1 MPNPELSELSDFL
14 DAIGAW
20 EGFEVARVTMEDAL
34 EPDALGVPARR
45 LVIELRAKP
54 DVPKR
59 CSRCGEIVVEVHEV
73 TPRRVRDLPLLERDT
88 WLVVPRARLQC
99 PRCGPTV
106 EAVPWLD
113 RYQRMTKR
121 LADKIAGLAQV
132 LPIKHVAA
140 WFGVSWDT
148 VKQID
153 QRALAARLGPVEGI
167 DLVDVR
173 QIAIDE
179 FALHRGHE
187 YATIVVDVPTKRVL
201 WLHRGRDGDALAG
214 FFAAL
219 GPAGC
224 AALEAVVVDLWRP
237 YLKVVRTHCPHAA
250 VVYDMF
256 HAVARYATE
265 VIDRVRIDETNR
277 LQRPQRDHQRLRA
290 EVARRVIKG
299 TRWLLLRN
307 RSTLRSRAERV
318 RLRELLAANRALFI
332 AYVLK
337 DDLKQLWRYHY
348 PKAAR
353 RAWQA
358 WYARALASGL
368 PPLIRFARQLAV
380 AADYIV
386 NHARYPLHTG
396 LLEGMNNKIKVL
408 KRMAYGYRD
417 DAYFFLKVRAAFP
430 GIPR

>member
-1 MPNPELSELSDFL
+1 MADPDVSGFL
-14 DAIGAW
+14 DAIGGW
-20 EGFEVARVTMEDAL
+20 DGFEVAHVTMEEAL
-34 EPDALGVPARR
+34 EPDALGMPARR
-45 LVIELRAKP
+45 LVIELRATP
-54 DVPKR
+54 GMPKR
-59 CSRCGEIVVEVHEV
+59 CSRCGETVIEVHDV

-88 WLVVPRARLQC
+88 WLIVPRARLQC

-113 RYQRMTKR
+113 RYQRMTTR

-153 QRALAARLGPVEGI
+153 QRALVARLGPV
-167 DLVDVR
+167 DLRHVR

-179 FALHRGHE
+179 FALHRGHQ
-187 YATIVVDVPTKRVL
+187 YATVVVEVRTRRVL
-201 WLHRGRDGDALAG
+201 WVQRGRDGDALAG
-214 FFAAL
+214 FFALL

-224 AALEAVVVDLWRP
+224 ARLEAVVLDLWRP
-237 YLKVVRTHCPHAA
+237 YLKAVRTHCPQAA
-250 VVYDMF
+250 IVYDLF

-265 VIDRVRIDETNR
+265 VLDRVRVDETNR
-277 LQRPQRDHQRLRA
+277 LRRPQRYHYRHEA

-307 RSTLRSRAERV
+307 REHLRRGADRV
-318 RLRELLAANRALFI
+318 RLRELLAANHALFI

-337 DDLKQLWRYHY
+337 DDLKQLWRYRY
-348 PKAAR
+348 PGAAR
-353 RAWQA
+353 RAWRD
-358 WYARALASGL
+358 WHARAMASGL
-368 PPLIRFARQLAV
+368 APLMRFARWLNF
-380 AADYIV
+380 AAEYIV

-396 LLEGMNNKIKVL
+396 FLEGMNNKIKVL

-417 DAYFFLKVRAAFP
+417 ESYFFLKLRAAFP
-430 GIPR
+430 GIP

>member
-1 MPNPELSELSDFL
+1 
-14 DAIGAW
+14 
-20 EGFEVARVTMEDAL
+20 MEDAP
-34 EPDALGVPARR
+34 EPDALGMPARR

-59 CSRCGEIVVEVHEV
+59 CSRCGEIVVEVHDV
-73 TPRRVRDLPLLERDT
+73 TPRRIRDLPLLERDT
-88 WLVVPRARLQC
+88 WLIVPRARLQC

-153 QRALAARLGPVEGI
+153 QRALVARLGPV
-167 DLVDVR
+167 DLAAVR

-179 FALHRGHE
+179 FALHRGHQ
-187 YATIVVDVPTKRVL
+187 YATVVVEVRTRRVL
-201 WLHRGRDGDALAG
+201 WVHRGRDGAALAG
-214 FFAAL
+214 FFALL

-224 AALEAVVVDLWRP
+224 ARLEAVVLDLWRP
-237 YLKVVRTHCPHAA
+237 YLKAVRTHCPNAA
-250 VVYDMF
+250 IVYDLF

-265 VIDRVRIDETNR
+265 VLDRVRIDETNR
-277 LQRPQRDHQRLRA
+277 LRRPQRYHYRHDA

-299 TRWLLLRN
+299 TRWLLLSN
-307 RSTLRSRAERV
+307 RAHVRRPTDRV
-318 RLRELLAANRALFI
+318 RLRELLAANHALFI

-337 DDLKQLWRYHY
+337 DDLKQLWRYRY
-348 PKAAR
+348 PGAAR
-353 RAWQA
+353 RAWRA
-358 WYARALASGL
+358 WYARAMASGL
-368 PPLIRFARQLAV
+368 APLMRFARWLNF
-380 AADYIV
+380 AAEYIV

-396 LLEGMNNKIKVL
+396 FLEGMNNKIKVL

-417 DAYFFLKVRAAFP
+417 ESYFFLKLRAAFP
-430 GIPR
+430 GIP

>member
-1 MPNPELSELSDFL
+1 
-14 DAIGAW
+14 
-20 EGFEVARVTMEDAL
+20 MEDAP
-34 EPDALGVPARR
+34 EPDALGMPARR

-59 CSRCGEIVVEVHEV
+59 CSRCGEIVVEVHDV
-73 TPRRVRDLPLLERDT
+73 TPRRIRDLPLLERDT
-88 WLVVPRARLQC
+88 WLIVPRARLQC

-153 QRALAARLGPVEGI
+153 QRALVARLGPV
-167 DLVDVR
+167 DLAAVR

-179 FALHRGHE
+179 FALHRGHQ
-187 YATIVVDVPTKRVL
+187 YATVVVEVRTRRVL
-201 WLHRGRDGDALAG
+201 WVHRGRDGDALAG
-214 FFAAL
+214 FFALL

-224 AALEAVVVDLWRP
+224 ARLEAVVLDLWRP
-237 YLKVVRTHCPHAA
+237 YLKAVRTHCPNAA
-250 VVYDMF
+250 IVYDLF

-265 VIDRVRIDETNR
+265 VLDRVRIDETNR
-277 LQRPQRDHQRLRA
+277 LRRPQRYHYRHDA

-299 TRWLLLRN
+299 TRWLLLSN
-307 RSTLRSRAERV
+307 RAHVRRPTDRV
-318 RLRELLAANRALFI
+318 RLRELLAANHALFI

-337 DDLKQLWRYHY
+337 DDLKQLWRYRY
-348 PKAAR
+348 PGAAR
-353 RAWQA
+353 RAWRA
-358 WYARALASGL
+358 WYARAMASGL
-368 PPLIRFARQLAV
+368 APLMRFARWLNF
-380 AADYIV
+380 AAEYIV

-396 LLEGMNNKIKVL
+396 FLEGMNNKIKVL

-417 DAYFFLKVRAAFP
+417 ESYFFLKLRAAFP
-430 GIPR
+430 GIP

>member
-1 MPNPELSELSDFL
+1 MLWHPEGAMPNPELSELSDFL

-54 DVPKR
+54 DLPKR

-187 YATIVVDVPTKRVL
+187 YATIVVD
-201 WLHRGRDGDALAG
+201 
-214 FFAAL
+214 
-219 GPAGC
+219 
-224 AALEAVVVDLWRP
+224 
-237 YLKVVRTHCPHAA
+237 
-250 VVYDMF
+250 
-256 HAVARYATE
+256 
-265 VIDRVRIDETNR
+265 
-277 LQRPQRDHQRLRA
+277 
-290 EVARRVIKG
+290 
-299 TRWLLLRN
+299 
-307 RSTLRSRAERV
+307 
-318 RLRELLAANRALFI
+318 
-332 AYVLK
+332 
-337 DDLKQLWRYHY
+337 
-348 PKAAR
+348 
-353 RAWQA
+353 
-358 WYARALASGL
+358 
-368 PPLIRFARQLAV
+368 
-380 AADYIV
+380 
-386 NHARYPLHTG
+386 
-396 LLEGMNNKIKVL
+396 
-408 KRMAYGYRD
+408 
-417 DAYFFLKVRAAFP
+417 
-430 GIPR
+430 

>member
-1 MPNPELSELSDFL
+1 MPSPELSGFL
-14 DAIGAW
+14 DTIGEW
-20 EGFEVARVTMEDAL
+20 DGFEVAHVAMEDAP
-34 EPDALGVPARR
+34 EPDALGMPARR

-59 CSRCGEIVVEVHEV
+59 CSRCGEIVVEVHDV
-73 TPRRVRDLPLLERDT
+73 TPRRIRDLPLLERDT
-88 WLVVPRARLQC
+88 WLIVPRARLQC

-153 QRALAARLGPVEGI
+153 QRALVARLGPV
-167 DLVDVR
+167 DLAAVR

-179 FALHRGHE
+179 FALHRGHQ
-187 YATIVVDVPTKRVL
+187 YATVVVEVRTRRVL
-201 WLHRGRDGDALAG
+201 WVHRGRDGDALAG
-214 FFAAL
+214 FFALL

-224 AALEAVVVDLWRP
+224 ARLEAVVLDLWRP
-237 YLKVVRTHCPHAA
+237 YLKAVRTHCPNAA
-250 VVYDMF
+250 IVYDLF

-265 VIDRVRIDETNR
+265 VLDRVRIDETNR
-277 LQRPQRDHQRLRA
+277 LRRPQRYHYRHDA

-299 TRWLLLRN
+299 TRWLLLSN
-307 RSTLRSRAERV
+307 RAHVRRPTDRV
-318 RLRELLAANRALFI
+318 RLRELLAANHALFI

-337 DDLKQLWRYHY
+337 DDLKQLWRYRY
-348 PKAAR
+348 PGAAR
-353 RAWQA
+353 RAWRA
-358 WYARALASGL
+358 WYARAMASGL
-368 PPLIRFARQLAV
+368 APLMRFARWLNF
-380 AADYIV
+380 AAEYIV

-396 LLEGMNNKIKVL
+396 FLEGMNNKIKVL

-417 DAYFFLKVRAAFP
+417 ESYFFLKLRAAFP
-430 GIPR
+430 GIP